1 MPDKIVSKTEGDVN
15 LTEERARWQKTFI
28 SEESQKLLEEDG
40 NYFLHQALS
49 TPCLDAI
56 AGVDGI
62 YIIDEDGRKFM
73 DFHGNSVHQLGYNN
87 PYLVDAMKKQ
97 LSQLSFSPR
106 RYSNRTATAL
116 AKKLTSLMPGEGWRV
131 LFTTSG
137 ASSNSIALKIARK
150 VTGKHKTISLWDAF
164 HGANLDTISIGG
176 EAHFRSGIGP
186 LLPGCEHVMPYNS
199 YRCPFGDC
207 KECGLKCIDYIEY
220 VCRCEGDIGAIIME
234 PVRCTDVQIP
244 PAEYYGR
251 LRKLCDDFGIVL
263 IFDEIPTAFGRTG
276 KMFAFQNYDIE
287 PDILVVGKGL
297 GGSLYPVS
305 AVIARPEY
313 NICGDISLGHYTH
326 EKSPLGCAVG
336 LALIEYIEKEDILGH
351 VMELSALMKRRA
363 EDMKKK
369 YEAVGDVRLI
379 GALLGIELVKSRKTR
394 EKAVDE
400 AEKILYEC
408 LENGLSFKISQGN
421 VLTLAPPL
429 IITEEELDHAMD
441 IVENA
446 IRKYC
451 N

>member
-40 NYFLHQALS
+40 KYFLHQALS

-106 RYSNRTATAL
+106 RYSNRTETAL

-244 PAEYYGR
+244 PAEYYRR